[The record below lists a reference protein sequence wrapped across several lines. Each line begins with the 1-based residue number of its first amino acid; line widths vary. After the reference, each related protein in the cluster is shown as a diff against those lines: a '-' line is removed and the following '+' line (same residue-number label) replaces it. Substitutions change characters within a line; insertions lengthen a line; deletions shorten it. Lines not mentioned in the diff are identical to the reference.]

1 MPCFNTSVSSN
12 YPIQIPPEF
21 PKILKSYTKAAI
33 RTQPYDLLLW
43 SASYFRCLAN
53 GEVPPIKERIEYP
66 VQESG
71 EAALTPGLLRIL
83 HKQIGNEG
91 STISKSILV
100 RKWRGICL
108 SQQTLENILNTG
120 NHNDSEID
128 WDEFLIDA
136 TISMCVI
143 VINVMEM
150 LCDILT
156 NHPEGISNY
165 TLPDSIFL
173 YFLTKV
179 ARKFDVKEA
188 NIEKTRTYLI
198 NVGANQGNILSVSNI
213 KSPECPLSN

>member
-1 MPCFNTSVSSN
+1 MKKERESKFNIKGQCLVLTLPSL
-12 YPIQIPPEF
+12 QIIPYKSLPEF

-83 HKQIGNEG
+83 HKQIG
-91 STISKSILV
+91 
-100 RKWRGICL
+100 GICL